1 MVVAAAATGVLSLYG
16 GSSALADSN
25 AHGTTDGSPGVL
37 SGNSVQAPV
46 NVPINVCGNSVDVVG
61 ALNPAFG
68 NSCANG
74 GGVRTSPPSG
84 GVSTPPPSG
93 GNSTPPPSG
102 GNSTPP
108 PSGGNSTS
116 PPSGGDST
124 SPPSGGDTTSPPSGG
139 DTTSPPASDE
149 SIPPGGS
156 DSTPPGDQ
164 QSTPPGGV
172 EITPPTGGGNHQGP
186 PPTLAHTGG
195 NGPALFGTSAASA
208 AVIAVGAV
216 LFRRGRAAS
225 RR

>member
-37 SGNSVQAPV
+37 SGNSAQVPV

-74 GGVRTSPPSG
+74 GDRTSPPSGGVRTPPPSG

-93 GNSTPPPSG
+93 GVRTP
-102 GNSTPP
+102 
-108 PSGGNSTS
+108 

-124 SPPSGGDTTSPPSGG
+124 SPPPGG

-164 QSTPPGGV
+164 HSTPPGGV
-172 EITPPTGGGNHQGP
+172 ETTPPTGGGNHQGP

>member
-37 SGNSVQAPV
+37 SGNSAQVPV

-74 GGVRTSPPSG
+74 GDRTSPPSGGVRTPPPSG

-93 GNSTPPPSG
+93 GVRTPPPSG
-102 GNSTPP
+102 GV
-108 PSGGNSTS
+108 STS
-116 PPSGGDST
+116 PPSGGDS
-124 SPPSGGDTTSPPSGG
+124 TSPPSGG

-164 QSTPPGGV
+164 HSTPPGGV
-172 EITPPTGGGNHQGP
+172 ETTPPTGGGNHQGP